1 MNDRQLNY
9 FIVIAEEGNLCRAAE
24 RLPLSLS
31 ALSRQIQSLEEE
43 LGATLFIRTAS
54 GFELTQAGEALLHHA
69 RTLRNQFALARND
82 VLRAGKTVLGRID
95 VGCFGSA
102 LLNYIPQILKIFT
115 DTHPGVEVLL
125 HTAPIPQQFEYLHQG
140 RTLISFDRFTQ
151 VPPEF
156 AIELACQDTMI
167 LALPENHPLAYQS
180 VVHFE
185 ELRDV
190 PMIGRQDAK
199 NYAPE
204 ELAAQAHYGFQ
215 LRIVQGVQDMV
226 SAVAMAGCG
235 FGPAIVPSSLQHLR
249 IPNVV
254 YRPLL
259 TEKPLPC
266 NLYCIYREN
275 EQSPALQAMLKTVRL
290 HCAENQNNNIFVDGA
305 LCV

>member
-9 FIVIAEEGNLCRAAE
+9 FIVIAEEGNLGRAAE

-43 LGATLFIRTAS
+43 LGATLFIRTVS
-54 GFELTQAGEALLHHA
+54 GVELTQAGEALLQHA
-69 RTLRNQFALARND
+69 RTLRAQFALTRND
-82 VLRAGKTVLGRID
+82 VQRAGKAVLGRLD

-102 LLNYIPQILKIFT
+102 LLNYIPQILKTFT
-115 DTHPGVEVLL
+115 ESYPGAEVLL

-156 AIELACQDTMI
+156 AIELACRDTMI
-167 LALPENHPLAYQS
+167 LALPESHPLTYQS

-199 NYAPE
+199 NHIPE
-204 ELAAQAHYGFQ
+204 VLAAQAHYGFE
-215 LRIVQGVQDMV
+215 LRVVQGVQDMV
-226 SAVAMAGCG
+226 SALAMVGCG
-235 FGPAIVPSSLQHLR
+235 FGPAVVPSSLQHLR

-254 YRPLL
+254 FRPLL
-259 TEKPLPC
+259 TEKQLPC
-266 NLYCIYREN
+266 NLYCIYRKS
-275 EQSPALQAMLKTVRL
+275 EQAPVLHAMLKTVR
-290 HCAENQNNNIFVDGA
+290 HYCAENQGDN
-305 LCV
+305 LST